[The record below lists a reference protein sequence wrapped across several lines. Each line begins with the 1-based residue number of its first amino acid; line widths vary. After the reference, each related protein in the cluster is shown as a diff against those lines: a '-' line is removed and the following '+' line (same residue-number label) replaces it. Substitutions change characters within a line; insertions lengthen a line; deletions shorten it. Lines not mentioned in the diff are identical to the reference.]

1 MTPGNAKRRKWE
13 LWIGVGLA
21 LFAAFAFYF
30 STKATLHDLDYT
42 NEIASALLHGDLG
55 LREKPAEWLNEMIP
69 YGNRYYSAFPLGAV
83 ISMVPV
89 ALLQKASLVHD
100 FPAHILAALIAG
112 ACVYF
117 FFRLEKAFGPGYS
130 SLKPKPITRR
140 ILLALFPI
148 FGTWTWCNLG
158 MGGAWQIALGLAL
171 LGGTA
176 ALYFTLVRPS
186 PFIAGAFFALA
197 FGNRTELLLTAP
209 FYLYLFWRR
218 SALVEQAPRL
228 PEPDNQSSSGAMYE
242 SSASHS
248 NSPSDAE
255 SGWRKLTRALRKNAP
270 MLFDFLILPV
280 ALALLTAAYNFAR
293 FHSIFDFGY
302 FHIPEVRD
310 EPWYEHGLFSL
321 HSIPW
326 NVHTMLFEGFRDN
339 PDFPFLSFPPFGC
352 SIFLSSPFLFLLFR
366 AGGKYRTISWVAIG
380 IMTFVLWCHGNPG
393 GWQFSYR
400 YAMILL
406 PWMFLLLTGNG
417 SPKITVTEISLF
429 AVSVAI
435 NATATWLFLWT
446 DQIQPVAT
454 VPLRTIDSQQ
464 SSVPSVSSVVKKIRM
479 PGMRVTISGNTGLDI
494 PKGTL
499 NSIRRQAGWK

>member
-1 MTPGNAKRRKWE
+1 MDAEAPKEPVSRDVWVA
-13 LWIGVGLA
+13 IGLSILA
-21 LFAAFAFYF
+21 ALAFYF
-30 STKATLHDLDYT
+30 STNPTLRDLDYT
-42 NEIASALLHGDLG
+42 LEIASAFLRGDLG
-55 LREKPAEWLNEMIP
+55 LREKPPEWLNEMIP

-89 ALLQKASLVHD
+89 ALLQKASLIHN
-100 FPAHILAALIAG
+100 FPARILGALIAG

-117 FFRLEKAFGPGYS
+117 FFQLAKAFGPDYS
-130 SLKPKPITRR
+130 SLKPKPLVRR
-140 ILLALFPI
+140 ILLALFPV
-148 FGTWTWCNLG
+148 FATWTWCNLG

-171 LGGTA
+171 LGETA

-197 FGNRTELLLTAP
+197 VGNRTELLMTAP

-218 SALVEQAPRL
+218 SN
-228 PEPDNQSSSGAMYE
+228 EPPQGA
-242 SSASHS
+242 AVP
-248 NSPSDAE
+248 SPPQDRNIIA
-255 SGWRKLTRALRKNAP
+255 RIKQALRVNAP
-270 MLFDFLILPV
+270 MVIDFLTLPV
-280 ALALLTAAYNFAR
+280 ALVLLTAAYNFAR

-326 NVHTMLFEGFRDN
+326 NVHKMVFAGFRDDPN
-339 PDFPFLSFPPFGC
+339 FPFLSFDPFGC
-352 SIFLSSPFLFLLFR
+352 SILLSSPFLFLLFR
-366 AGGKYRTISWVAIG
+366 NGGRYRVICWIAIALL
-380 IMTFVLWCHGNPG
+380 TFILWCHGNPG

-417 SPKITVTEISLF
+417 PPTITVTEISLF

-446 DQIQPVAT
+446 DNIQP
-454 VPLRTIDSQQ
+454 
-464 SSVPSVSSVVKKIRM
+464 
-479 PGMRVTISGNTGLDI
+479 
-494 PKGTL
+494 
-499 NSIRRQAGWK
+499 